1 MRALLPGLALA
12 VVVTAALRLAMG
24 PAALVPAAAFGT
36 LAALIQALAG
46 WAHAKWPPPARGI
59 FGAGWV
65 LGFFLRLGGVALF
78 AVGAG
83 LRPDLFA
90 PLPAA
95 LGFLGVLVPLLVLE
109 TRNTR

>member
-1 MRALLPGLALA
+1 M
-12 VVVTAALRLAMG
+12 TAALRLAMG
-24 PAALVPAAAFGT
+24 PAALLPAAVFGT
-36 LAALIQALAG
+36 LAAIIQALAG
-46 WAHAKWPPPARGI
+46 SAGAKWPPRAPGV
-59 FGAGWV
+59 FGTGWV
-65 LGFFLRLGGVALF
+65 IGFFLRLGGVALF

-83 LRPDLFA
+83 LRPALFA

>member
-1 MRALLPGLALA
+1 M
-12 VVVTAALRLAMG
+12 
-24 PAALVPAAAFGT
+24 
-36 LAALIQALAG
+36 
-46 WAHAKWPPPARGI
+46 
-59 FGAGWV
+59 